1 MRADVR
7 EAQTDRRAW
16 VSATGADGEGRPDRM
31 VDTSVLSQLTRKSGV
46 GAVVLGLAATLAVCG
61 ACGSGS
67 SAPPPGTSAP
77 ITLADRTTAPA
88 PADRAA
94 PNHDLYIHCGVKYA
108 IFDGD
113 NWVTDASVVFPDF
126 TTDPVTGISTSR
138 ASIRGTMVRTS
149 ATRAEFTTTDQP
161 RGVRVVFEVT
171 KAPIPP
177 CA

>member
-1 MRADVR
+1 
-7 EAQTDRRAW
+7 
-16 VSATGADGEGRPDRM
+16 M

-126 TTDPVTGISTSR
+126 TTDPVTGVSTS
-138 ASIRGTMVRTS
+138 
-149 ATRAEFTTTDQP
+149 AEFITTDQP